1 MARRRRD
8 VFFIR
13 ISHYCDA
20 EWGERAESN
29 ERGGAVDGDVVE
41 RVVAMADLKRM
52 RLAAAEGAEERVGVK
67 KGYSLL
73 LPKFQ
78 TRAQKNSNFILP
90 PENLDEVGQFRAKNN
105 TILYFWGL
113 GA

>member
-1 MARRRRD
+1 MR
-8 VFFIR
+8 
-13 ISHYCDA
+13 HYWNA

-52 RLAAAEGAEERVGVK
+52 GLWRLQKPAEERVGVK
-67 KGYSLL
+67 KVFLTATPISD
-73 LPKFQ
+73 PRSK
-78 TRAQKNSNFILP
+78 KISNFILP

>member
-78 TRAQKNSNFILP
+78 TRAQKNFK
-90 PENLDEVGQFRAKNN
+90 F
-105 TILYFWGL
+105 YFT
-113 GA
+113 A

>member
-1 MARRRRD
+1 MARRRRG

-52 RLAAAEGAEERVGVK
+52 RLAAAEGAEERVGEK
-67 KGYSLL
+67 KVIPYCYPNFRPAL
-73 LPKFQ
+73 K
-78 TRAQKNSNFILP
+78 KNSKF
-90 PENLDEVGQFRAKNN
+90 
-105 TILYFWGL
+105 YFT
-113 GA
+113 A

>member
-1 MARRRRD
+1 MAGRRRG

-13 ISHYCDA
+13 MRHYWNA

-52 RLAAAEGAEERVGVK
+52 GLAAAEGCM
-67 KGYSLL
+67 
-73 LPKFQ
+73 
-78 TRAQKNSNFILP
+78 QKR
-90 PENLDEVGQFRAKNN
+90 EWA
-105 TILYFWGL
+105 
-113 GA
+113 